1 MEKPTD
7 DQREEVRDNLKPI
20 VGEIR
25 TIIRG
30 PVIRG
35 SYKSLRK
42 EVQRQMNRIHVKY
55 PMAKHC
61 CTGNDNI
68 VFSWQDVNG
77 IRHPYDDP
85 LVIILTIEGST
96 TEECWWIIEARQM

>member
-42 EVQRQMNRIHVKY
+42 EV
-55 PMAKHC
+55 
-61 CTGNDNI
+61 
-68 VFSWQDVNG
+68 
-77 IRHPYDDP
+77 
-85 LVIILTIEGST
+85 
-96 TEECWWIIEARQM
+96 